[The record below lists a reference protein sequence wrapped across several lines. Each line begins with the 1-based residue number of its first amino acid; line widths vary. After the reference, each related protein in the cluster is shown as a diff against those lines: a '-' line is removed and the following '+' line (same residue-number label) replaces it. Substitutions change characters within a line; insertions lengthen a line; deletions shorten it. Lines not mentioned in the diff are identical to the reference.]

1 MILHLFPP
9 HPDPLPREGENPNTL
24 ERIEVRIKL
33 ICITYILADKK
44 IKENGT

>member
-1 MILHLFPP
+1 M
-9 HPDPLPREGENPNTL
+9 REEGNPNTL